1 LRRHTAGSR
10 ASTNFLHHPARS
22 LRRLISLLSTFG
34 AVAGVQLQ
42 TSRSI
47 KPRERDLG
55 DLRLFFLVRFLTR
68 PTNHPRHAVCAFNDE
83 SKPVRPQN
91 NLCLNKYLCLQSY
104 ASSPRVPG
112 ASRMAIEITSESLT
126 GAQPE
131 RTVDYKESP
140 LPAVS
145 EFPGSSQRGSRPR
158 FRLTNSTWTRRNF
171 SSRARELSDGDA
183 IILSIPKSGRTWL
196 RAFLCAYFCR
206 RFGLEFTLRP
216 GRYALPGFPRIIFS
230 HDLFEHRTKGDR
242 WDRIRGKYLV
252 PRRELNR
259 AKIILLARDPRDCL
273 VSLYLQLTRRDP
285 NAPVNL
291 KQKTVSEMLR
301 DEKFGMHAIINA
313 MNHWLNE
320 FSRRDN
326 FTLVRYEALR
336 ASPAEHFRDLL
347 AVLGEPSPN
356 ANIFQEALEFS
367 RFENMQKL
375 EAAGSFD
382 SNILHP
388 GDVRDPESFKV
399 RRGKVGG
406 YSEYLSTED
415 QQFAADAMTE
425 LDRRF
430 GYTA

>member
-1 LRRHTAGSR
+1 
-10 ASTNFLHHPARS
+10 
-22 LRRLISLLSTFG
+22 
-34 AVAGVQLQ
+34 
-42 TSRSI
+42 
-47 KPRERDLG
+47 
-55 DLRLFFLVRFLTR
+55 
-68 PTNHPRHAVCAFNDE
+68 
-83 SKPVRPQN
+83 
-91 NLCLNKYLCLQSY
+91 
-104 ASSPRVPG
+104 
-112 ASRMAIEITSESLT
+112 MAIEITSESLP

-131 RTVDYKESP
+131 RTVDYKEGP
-140 LPAVS
+140 LAPAS
-145 EFPGSSQRGSRPR
+145 EFTGSSQRSSRSR

-171 SSRARELSDGDA
+171 SSRARELSGGDA

-206 RFGLEFTLRP
+206 RFGLEFTLRT
-216 GRYALPGFPRIIFS
+216 GRYDLPGFPRIVFS

-242 WDRIRGKYLV
+242 WDKIRGKYLI

-259 AKIILLARDPRDCL
+259 AKIILLARDPRDCF

-285 NAPVNL
+285 NAPVKL
-291 KQKTVSEMLR
+291 RQKNVSEMLR
-301 DEKFGMHAIINA
+301 DEKFGMRAIVDA
-313 MNHWLNE
+313 MNDWLNE
-320 FSRRDN
+320 FSQREN
-326 FTLVRYEALR
+326 FTLVRYELIR

-347 AVLGEPSPN
+347 AVLGESSPD

-375 EAAGSFD
+375 EAAGAFD

-406 YSEYLSTED
+406 YHEYLSAED
-415 QQFAADAMTE
+415 QQFAEAALTE

-430 GYTA
+430 GYTG

>member
-1 LRRHTAGSR
+1 
-10 ASTNFLHHPARS
+10 
-22 LRRLISLLSTFG
+22 
-34 AVAGVQLQ
+34 
-42 TSRSI
+42 
-47 KPRERDLG
+47 
-55 DLRLFFLVRFLTR
+55 
-68 PTNHPRHAVCAFNDE
+68 
-83 SKPVRPQN
+83 
-91 NLCLNKYLCLQSY
+91 
-104 ASSPRVPG
+104 
-112 ASRMAIEITSESLT
+112 MAIEITSESLA

-131 RTVDYKESP
+131 
-140 LPAVS
+140 PAVAYKGS
-145 EFPGSSQRGSRPR
+145 ALAPGSSQRSLRSR

-171 SSRARELSDGDA
+171 SSRARELSGGDA

-216 GRYALPGFPRIIFS
+216 GRYALPGFPRIVFS
-230 HDLFEHRTKGDR
+230 HDMFEHRTKGDR

-259 AKIILLARDPRDCL
+259 AKIILLARDPRDCF

-285 NAPVNL
+285 NAVKL
-291 KQKTVSEMLR
+291 RQKTVGEMLR
-301 DEKFGMHAIINA
+301 DEKFGMRAIVDT
-313 MNHWLNE
+313 MNNWLKE
-320 FSRRDN
+320 FSHRDN

-336 ASPAEHFRDLL
+336 ASPEERFRDLL
-347 AVLGEPSPN
+347 AHLGESSPEPS
-356 ANIFQEALEFS
+356 IFQQALEFS

-375 EAAGSFD
+375 EAAGAFD

-406 YSEYLSTED
+406 YREYLSAED
-415 QQFAADAMTE
+415 QKFAEAALTK

-430 GYTA
+430 GYIG